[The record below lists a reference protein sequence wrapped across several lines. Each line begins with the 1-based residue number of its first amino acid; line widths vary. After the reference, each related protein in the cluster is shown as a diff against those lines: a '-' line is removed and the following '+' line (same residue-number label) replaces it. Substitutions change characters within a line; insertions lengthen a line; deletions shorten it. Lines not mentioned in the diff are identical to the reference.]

1 MTGNVAFM
9 FLCTILVFL
18 MTPGL
23 AFFYG
28 GMVRRKNALN
38 TMMFC
43 FAMFGIGMVLWILV
57 GYSLSFGEDHFG
69 IIGDLKHV
77 FLRDVS
83 FASGENGETPEILLA
98 MFNMMFAVISPAI
111 ILGALA
117 ERMKFSKMMIF
128 VVIWSLLVYY
138 PLAHMAWGGGLLEMI
153 GSIDFAG
160 GNVIHIS
167 TGVSGL
173 VACLF
178 LGKRKGYGAMSYHP
192 HNIPL
197 FLLGAAI
204 LWAGWFGFNCGCA
217 GAADKTALL
226 AFCNT
231 ALSSAT
237 SMLVWMGI
245 ETLVQKKCTVMGAVT
260 GGIVG
265 LVGITPGAGYVPL
278 WSALIIGATTAP
290 ICYLA
295 ISKVKKKFGYDDAL
309 DAFGCHGVGGI
320 WGGIV
325 TGIFA
330 TKEMND
336 AVPHE
341 GLLYGDYRLFL
352 AQLGAVAISIAVA
365 VVMTSLILLV
375 LKKCGGI
382 RVSDMEEAQGLDLI
396 EHGERAYPAFNGLD

>member
-128 VVIWSLLVYY
+128 VVIWSFLVYY

-295 ISKVKKKFGYDDAL
+295 ISKIKKKFGYDDAL

-341 GLLYGDYRLFL
+341 GLLYGDCRLFL

>member
-1 MTGNVAFM
+1 MTGDVAFI
-9 FLCTILVFL
+9 FLCTIMVFF

-23 AFFYG
+23 ACFYG

-38 TMMFC
+38 TMMSC
-43 FAMFGIGMVLWILV
+43 LAMLGIGMVLWIAV
-57 GYSLSFGEDHFG
+57 GYSLSFGKDHVG
-69 IIGDLKHV
+69 IIGDLKHM
-77 FLRDVS
+77 FLCGVS
-83 FASGENGETPEILLA
+83 MESEGNGEPPAILTA

-117 ERMKFSKMMIF
+117 ERMKFSKMMLF
-128 VVIWSLLVYY
+128 VVLWSFLVYY
-138 PLAHMAWGGGLLEMI
+138 PLTHMAWGGGLLEMI

-178 LGKRKGYGAMSYHP
+178 LGKRKGFGAMSYHP

-197 FLLGAAI
+197 FLLGASI

-217 GAADKTALL
+217 GGANSIALL

-231 ALSSAT
+231 ALSSGT
-237 SMLVWMGI
+237 SMIVWMLI
-245 ETLVQKKCTVMGAVT
+245 EVCVQKKCTVMGAVT

-278 WSALIIGATTAP
+278 WSSLIIGATAAP
-290 ICYLA
+290 ICYFA
-295 ISKVKKKFGYDDAL
+295 ISKVKKRFGYDDAL
-309 DAFGCHGVGGI
+309 DAFGCHGIGGI

-325 TGIFA
+325 TGLFA
-330 TKEMND
+330 TGDVNKG
-336 AVPHE
+336 VPHE
-341 GLLYGDYRLFL
+341 GLFFGDYRLFVS
-352 AQLGAVAISIAVA
+352 QLGAIAISIVIA
-365 VVMTSLILLV
+365 VVMTSLILV
-375 LKKCGGI
+375 ILKKCGGI
-382 RVSDMEEAQGLDLI
+382 RVSDMEEAQGLDMT

>member
-9 FLCTILVFL
+9 FVCTIMVFF

-43 FAMFGIGMVLWILV
+43 MAMLGIGIFLWILV
-57 GYSLSFGEDHFG
+57 GYSLSFGTDHAG
-69 IIGDLKHV
+69 IIGDL
-77 FLRDVS
+77 D
-83 FASGENGETPEILLA
+83 NILLRHVSWEVTGGEGEA
-98 MFNMMFAVISPAI
+98 PEMISVLFNMMFAVISPAI
-111 ILGALA
+111 ILGAVA

-173 VACLF
+173 TACIL

-197 FLLGAAI
+197 FLLGASM
-204 LWAGWFGFNCGCA
+204 LWMGWFCFNCGCA
-217 GAADKTALL
+217 GGANSIAVL
-226 AFCNT
+226 AFANT
-231 ALSSAT
+231 ALSSAA
-237 SMLVWMGI
+237 SMIVWMII
-245 ETLVQKKCTVMGAVT
+245 EAVVQKKCTIMGAMT

-265 LVGITPGAGYVPL
+265 LVGITPGAGFVPL
-278 WSALIIGATTAP
+278 WTSILIGATTAP

-295 ISKVKKKFGYDDAL
+295 ISKLKNKLGYDDAL
-309 DAFGCHGVGGI
+309 DSFGCHGVGGI

-330 TKEMND
+330 TKQEIGR
-336 AVPHE
+336 ASCRE
-341 GLLYGDYRLFL
+341 
-352 AQLGAVAISIAVA
+352 
-365 VVMTSLILLV
+365 
-375 LKKCGGI
+375 
-382 RVSDMEEAQGLDLI
+382 RV
-396 EHGERAYPAFNGLD
+396 

>member
-1 MTGNVAFM
+1 
-9 FLCTILVFL
+9 
-18 MTPGL
+18 
-23 AFFYG
+23 
-28 GMVRRKNALN
+28 
-38 TMMFC
+38 
-43 FAMFGIGMVLWILV
+43 
-57 GYSLSFGEDHFG
+57 
-69 IIGDLKHV
+69 
-77 FLRDVS
+77 
-83 FASGENGETPEILLA
+83 
-98 MFNMMFAVISPAI
+98 
-111 ILGALA
+111 
-117 ERMKFSKMMIF
+117 MKFSKMMVF
-128 VVIWSLLVYY
+128 VIIWSFLVYY

-153 GSIDFAG
+153 DSIDFAG

-217 GAADKTALL
+217 GAANKTALL

-245 ETLVQKKCTVMGAVT
+245 EILVQKKCTVMGAVT

-330 TKEMND
+330 TKEVND

-352 AQLGAVAISIAVA
+352 AQIGAIAISIAVS

-375 LKKCGGI
+375 LKKCSGI

>member
-1 MTGNVAFM
+1 MTGNIAFM

-38 TMMFC
+38 TMLFC

-57 GYSLSFGEDHFG
+57 GYSLSFGEDHLS
-69 IIGDLKHV
+69 IIGDLKHL

-83 FASGENGETPEILLA
+83 FEAGENGETPEILLA

-117 ERMKFSKMMIF
+117 ERMKFSKMMVF
-128 VVIWSLLVYY
+128 VIIWSFLVYY

-153 GSIDFAG
+153 DSIDFAG

-217 GAADKTALL
+217 GAANKTALL

-245 ETLVQKKCTVMGAVT
+245 EILVQKKCTVMGAVT

-330 TKEMND
+330 TKEVND

-352 AQLGAVAISIAVA
+352 AQIGAIAISIAVS

>member
-83 FASGENGETPEILLA
+83 FASGEKGETPEILLA

-117 ERMKFSKMMIF
+117 ERMKFSKMMFF
-128 VVIWSLLVYY
+128 VVIWSFLVYY

-295 ISKVKKKFGYDDAL
+295 ISKIKKKFGYDDAL

-330 TKEMND
+330 TKKMND

-341 GLLYGDYRLFL
+341 GLLYGDCRLFL

>member
-1 MTGNVAFM
+1 MTGNIAFM

-38 TMMFC
+38 TMLFC

-57 GYSLSFGEDHFG
+57 GYSLSFGEDHLS
-69 IIGDLKHV
+69 IIGDLKHL

-83 FASGENGETPEILLA
+83 FEAGENGETPEILLA

-117 ERMKFSKMMIF
+117 ERMKFSKMMVF
-128 VVIWSLLVYY
+128 VIIWSFLVYY

-153 GSIDFAG
+153 DSIDFAG

-217 GAADKTALL
+217 GAANKTALL

-231 ALSSAT
+231 ALSSAA

-245 ETLVQKKCTVMGAVT
+245 EILAQKKCTVMGAVT

-330 TKEMND
+330 TKEVND

-352 AQLGAVAISIAVA
+352 AQIGAIAISIAVS

>member
-1 MTGNVAFM
+1 MHDSGVSNDAGTG
-9 FLCTILVFL
+9 I
-18 MTPGL
+18 
-23 AFFYG
+23 FYG

-128 VVIWSLLVYY
+128 VVIWSFLVYY

-178 LGKRKGYGAMSYHP
+178 LGKRKGYGTMSYHP

-295 ISKVKKKFGYDDAL
+295 ISKIKKKFGYDDAL

-341 GLLYGDYRLFL
+341 GLLYGDYQLFL